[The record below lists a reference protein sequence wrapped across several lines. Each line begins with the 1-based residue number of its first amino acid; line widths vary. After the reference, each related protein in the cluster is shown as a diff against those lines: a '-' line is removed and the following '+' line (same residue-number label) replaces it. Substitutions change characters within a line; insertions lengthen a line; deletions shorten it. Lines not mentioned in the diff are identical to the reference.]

1 MICFHQ
7 KKYSQT
13 MTVGGVLDVKIYKY
27 LPEPKTIK
35 NWKMKFDYKVEDS
48 LKEEE
53 FSSLEF

>member
-1 MICFHQ
+1 MFSP